1 MEERIVYKAECGIIH
16 KAVHKI
22 DGGMYTKRTF
32 KDGSVHYPSE
42 KVRHHFTR
50 NGVSLQ
56 KLLELLY
63 ENKIDYKSLYAIPN
77 KCSRIIFK
85 NEIIKPIF
93 KMVTGISGGCIYIKC
108 KNSQYCDV
116 FLMTGSEF
124 AQIEEEDLFFTQKAV
139 IARRDKI
146 DNDIMRFCKR
156 FKTKVYIKEDCTKEV
171 RQTVKNTKNVIKL
184 KAMKKLMYRI
194 NNGDDNE

>member
-1 MEERIVYKAECGIIH
+1 MEEKMIYKAECGIIH
-16 KAVHKI
+16 K
-22 DGGMYTKRTF
+22 TKCGAYIQRTL
-32 KDGSVHYPSE
+32 KDDSVPYPSE
-42 KVRHHFTR
+42 EVRYHFTR

-124 AQIEEEDLFFTQKAV
+124 AQIEEEDLFFAQNAV
-139 IARRDKI
+139 IARIDKI
-146 DNDIMRFCKR
+146 DKFTNRFCKR
-156 FKTKVYIKEDCTKEV
+156 LKIEVYIKEDCTKEV
-171 RQTVKNTKNVIKL
+171 RQTIKNTKNVIKL
-184 KAMKKLMYRI
+184 KTMKSLMNRI
-194 NNGDDNE
+194 NNGDNNE